1 MYIRFNNSSLKGVMQ
16 LKLKLGKLLPLF
28 LPISIILGASVLFK
42 SIGTLPDSTQNLILY
57 FSYVLLAI
65 IIVLS
70 FIFNRSR
77 VFFIASIIFIS
88 QIFLITNKV
97 TNAGESFNVIAVR
110 SIIHI
115 LLPINITAF
124 AFQKNNGILSLMGKF
139 RIFIIS
145 IQYLFIGWVIVTN
158 RTGLIEFINS
168 TPLHIGKLTPI
179 PLLIFLLFCIAFIF
193 FIGRIILLGLSND
206 RLLFGVLISVFIGLF
221 SKNMNISIPV
231 FFSAAGLLLLT
242 CALHETY
249 FLAYIDELT
258 GLPSRRALKEKMMKL
273 GGRYSIAMIDIDFFK
288 KFNDSYGHDSGDE
301 VLRFIGKCLKTISGC
316 GKAFRFGGEEF
327 TVIFPGKNISEA
339 ITYMEKLRETI
350 SKSRIP
356 LTKGNTRNSTTQKTK
371 KVTITISGGVAERNE
386 KHPTPN
392 DVLKAADAALYRA
405 KDKGR
410 NCICK

>member
-1 MYIRFNNSSLKGVMQ
+1 MK
-16 LKLKLGKLLPLF
+16 LKLKKLLPLF
-28 LPISIILGASVLFK
+28 LPISIIVGASVLFA
-42 SIGTLPDSTQNLILY
+42 SMDTLPDSTQNLILY

-77 VFFIASIIFIS
+77 VFFIASVIFIS
-88 QIFLITNKV
+88 QIFLITINISNGV
-97 TNAGESFNVIAVR
+97 ESFNITAVK
-110 SIIHI
+110 SIIYI

-124 AFQKNNGILSLMGKF
+124 AFQKDKGILSLKGKF
-139 RIFIIS
+139 RIFVVL

-158 RTGLIEFINS
+158 RTGLIDFINS
-168 TPLHIGKLTPI
+168 TPLHIGKLAPI
-179 PLLIFLLFCIAFIF
+179 PLLIFLIFGIAFIF
-193 FIGRIILLGLSND
+193 FIGRIVLLGLSND

-221 SKNMNISIPV
+221 SRNTNISIPV
-231 FFSAAGLLLLT
+231 FFSAAGILLLICTLY
-242 CALHETY
+242 ETY

-273 GGRYSIAMIDIDFFK
+273 GGRYSIAMVDIDFFK

-301 VLRFIGKCLKTISGC
+301 VLRFIGKCLKTMSGC

-339 ITYMEKLRETI
+339 ITYMENLRETI

-356 LTKGNTRNSTTQKTK
+356 LTKGNTKNSTTQRTK

-386 KHPTPN
+386 KHPNPN